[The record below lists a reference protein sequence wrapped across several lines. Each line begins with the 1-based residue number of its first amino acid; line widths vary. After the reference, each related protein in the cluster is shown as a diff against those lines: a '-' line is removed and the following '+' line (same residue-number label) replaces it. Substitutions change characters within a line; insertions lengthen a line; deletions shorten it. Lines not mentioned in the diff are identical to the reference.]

1 MGRSNTVRSL
11 EKEYAKILGKIES
24 RSAVNCAGSFEEA
37 LTAIQIVIRLWEP
50 EWTPDHV
57 KPTRP
62 KRRYAPHGEQSKLLF
77 EFLKDQNIEFS
88 TNDAASY
95 LEQAL
100 QKQGFQSPPEQNR
113 KTYCY
118 QFFIRLEKEGFV
130 EKLSSRPARW
140 RKHSD

>member
-1 MGRSNTVRSL
+1 MPAPSGQRDKRIVSAL
-11 EKEYAKILGKIES
+11 ERKLAELLGS
-24 RSAVNCAGSFEEA
+24 RSASSEIE
-37 LTAIQIVIRLWEP
+37 LAIQVVIRLWEP
-50 EWTPDHV
+50 EWTPDHI
-57 KPTRP
+57 KPIRP

-77 EFLKDQNIEFS
+77 KFLKDQNIEFS

-100 QKQGFQSPPEQNR
+100 QKQGFQAPPEQNR
-113 KTYCY
+113 KSYCY
-118 QFFIRLEKEGFV
+118 QFFTRLEEEGFV